1 MIYPEEIYR
10 YVGRDAYDMVREFNE
25 DEQRRHEAL
34 MSLRARL
41 CALEEACDE

>member
-25 DEQRRHEAL
+25 SEQRRHEAL
-34 MSLRARL
+34 MAEQARL
-41 CALEEACDE
+41 RELEESCDE